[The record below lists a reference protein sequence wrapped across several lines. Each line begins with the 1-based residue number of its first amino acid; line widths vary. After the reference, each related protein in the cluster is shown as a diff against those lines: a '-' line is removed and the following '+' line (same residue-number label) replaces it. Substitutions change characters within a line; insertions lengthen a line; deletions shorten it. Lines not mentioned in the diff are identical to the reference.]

1 MLLRQ
6 PSKVVKGS
14 ENPETDCWVGTPTP
28 PLTSSVSLGK
38 ASFVISFLTSKI
50 ENILISRGC
59 YEKHMN
65 QYMQSTYDSACK
77 YQEAL
82 AVLLLPSGTTPGTHF
97 PSLCMRL
104 LYFAFA
110 FAFAFPLLSS
120 L

>member
-6 PSKVVKGS
+6 PRKVVKGS

-28 PLTSSVSLGK
+28 SLTSSVSLGK
-38 ASFVISFLTSKI
+38 ASFVISFLISNA
-50 ENILISRGC
+50 ENILISQGW

-65 QYMQSTYDSACK
+65 QYMQNTYNSACK

-97 PSLCMRL
+97 PSLHMRL
-104 LYFAFA
+104 LYYA